1 MGRIMGRKRKQTLRG
16 SAQPALANEPLV
28 LRLCNAFVDNLAMI
42 LRTAFVIGAF
52 FLVQDLRLFTAEV
65 RQQPADPAPIATLDT
80 GPVTPIETPEPE
92 EAVLTDD
99 VKRALNCTYT
109 EYRNAHYDE
118 CVQDQS
124 EIYRRP
130 GPGPDETGY
139 MQYGIQTLYARL
151 DHPERHD

>member
-1 MGRIMGRKRKQTLRG
+1 MTRKRKQTMRG
-16 SAQPALANEPLV
+16 VAQPVYAHEPLV
-28 LRLCNAFVDNLAMI
+28 LRVCNAFVDNLAMI

-52 FLVQDLRLFTAEV
+52 FLVQDLKLFTEEV
-65 RQQPADPAPIATLDT
+65 RHASPDPAPVANTDVV
-80 GPVTPIETPEPE
+80 PAAPIERQEPGD
-92 EAVLTDD
+92 AVLTDD

-130 GPGPDETGY
+130 QPGPDETGLIL
-139 MQYGIQTLYARL
+139 YGAQTLYARL
-151 DHPERHD
+151 DTPERPE

>member
-1 MGRIMGRKRKQTLRG
+1 MARKRKQAMRG
-16 SAQPALANEPLV
+16 VAQPVYAHEPLV

-52 FLVQDLRLFTAEV
+52 FLVQDVRLFTEEV
-65 RQQPADPAPIATLDT
+65 RQPAPGPAPIANVDVV
-80 GPVTPIETPEPE
+80 PVTPVEIREPG

-118 CVQDQS
+118 CVQDDS
-124 EIYRRP
+124 VIYQRP
-130 GPGPDETGY
+130 QAGEDETGY
-139 MQYGIQTLYARL
+139 VLYGMQTLYARL
-151 DHPERHD
+151 DRPDQSD